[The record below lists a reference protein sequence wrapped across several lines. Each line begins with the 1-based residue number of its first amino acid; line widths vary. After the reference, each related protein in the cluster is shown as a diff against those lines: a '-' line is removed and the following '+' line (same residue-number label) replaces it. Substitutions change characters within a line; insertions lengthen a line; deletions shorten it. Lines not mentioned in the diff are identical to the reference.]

1 MRPSGHARKARIG
14 SSFDDF
20 LKEEAA
26 YETTTPVAVKRVLAW
41 QIENA
46 MVKKGITRNE
56 MAKQMRTSRSQLD
69 RVLDPENDKI
79 LLDTV
84 FNAARVLGRKVKL
97 ELELV

>member
-1 MRPSGHARKARIG
+1 
-14 SSFDDF
+14 
-20 LKEEAA
+20 
-26 YETTTPVAVKRVLAW
+26 
-41 QIENA
+41 